1 MGTISGFPI
10 STTKIDELPI
20 YGAIDTDAKKK
31 DLFEV
36 SKNTGTSGTPV
47 YASTGSKKITNDEL
61 IALLGIGGKK
71 DVYVVTVLD
80 SEQSPSN
87 IDVITDV
94 EITEDNDNDYF
105 RLEIINRIYTD
116 YWFNYFNLVLPVSPR
131 NGFSFT
137 VSFDTNG
144 ASTNDFDSFK
154 FTSGYTYQLTWSS
167 ADSKWLYDRQRNIT
181 DHRPNYIYN
190 NMNGLYPM
198 PVNNGGQTYYV
209 RWFQDTFYVLALPLL
224 RLNNGEKITF
234 VLIQDMVDVFDET
247 ETPLKFVGLYD
258 AVLTATDSI
267 IPNNGSNTYVCPPL
281 CKKGSSWTF
290 KAIDDTTIGA
300 SSTGRLQGW
309 YLEHSNI
316 LL

>member
-20 YGAIDTDAKKK
+20 YGAIDLDAKKK

-47 YASTGSKKITNDEL
+47 YASTGSKKITGDEL

-80 SEQSPSN
+80 SSESPSN
-87 IDVITDV
+87 VDVITDV

-144 ASTNDFDSFK
+144 ANTNDFDSFK
-154 FTSGYTYQLTWSS
+154 FTSGYTYQLTWSES
-167 ADSKWLYDRQRNIT
+167 DSKWLYDKQRNIT

-190 NMNGLYPM
+190 NMDGLYPM

-209 RWFQDTFYVLALPLL
+209 RHFNTNYYVLALPLL

-234 VLIQDMVDVFDET
+234 ILIRDFVDLFDET

-258 AVLTATDSI
+258 AVLTETDSI
-267 IPNNGSNTYVCPPL
+267 YPNNGSNTYVCPPL

-290 KAIDDTTIGA
+290 TAIDDTTIGA

-309 YLEHSNI
+309 YLESSNI
-316 LL
+316 IL

>member
-20 YGAIDTDAKKK
+20 YGAVDADAKKK

-36 SKNTGTSGTPV
+36 SKNTGTSGTPI
-47 YASTGSKKITNDEL
+47 YASTGSKKITGDEL
-61 IALLGIGGKK
+61 VSLLGIGGKK

-80 SEQSPSN
+80 SSQSPSN
-87 IDVITDV
+87 VDVVTDV

-105 RLEIINRIYTD
+105 RLEVINRIYTD
-116 YWFNYFNLVLPVSPR
+116 YWFNYFNIVLPVSPR

-144 ASTNDFDSFK
+144 ANTNDFDSFK
-154 FTSGYTYQLTWSS
+154 FTSGYTYQLTWSES
-167 ADSKWLYDRQRNIT
+167 DSKWLYDRQRNIT

-190 NMNGLYPM
+190 NMDGLYPM

-209 RWFQDTFYVLALPLL
+209 RHYNTNYYVLALPLL

-234 VLIQDMVDVFDET
+234 ILIRDFADLFDET

-258 AVLTATDSI
+258 AVLTETDSI
-267 IPNNGSNTYVCPPL
+267 YPNNGSNTYVCPPL

-290 KAIDDTTIGA
+290 TAIDDTTIGA

-309 YLEHSNI
+309 YLESSNI